1 MVAEPRDEATTRRL
15 EQALAE
21 IDELV
26 QGFESAP
33 DPVLRDQALRL
44 LQSID
49 LLHRV
54 GIGRLVQRFQRAEP
68 QAFQEALRDPAI
80 RLLVELYELDEA
92 GQRARVD
99 RVLAEVQPYIA
110 SHGGELRVLSVQ
122 DGVVRVQLG
131 GTCSGCPAS
140 SQTLRHV
147 VETALRER
155 MPDFERLEV
164 EPAAPTAPRPT
175 QPGRRLVPL
184 PVHKV
189 GRAALEWEAV
199 APLDAL
205 PEVGVTRIDA
215 GNLSVLLVRRGEDI
229 HAYRNVCP
237 GTPLPLDMG
246 QGIAWEKGVIVCPWH
261 GCRFDLHSRRRL
273 DHAGRSL
280 EVVPVAVRDGQ
291 IIVGRPRQVVR
302 T

>member
-1 MVAEPRDEATTRRL
+1 MAAEPRDETTARRL
-15 EQALAE
+15 QQALAE
-21 IDELV
+21 IDALV

-44 LQSID
+44 LQLID

-54 GIGRLVQRFQRAEP
+54 GIGRLVQRFQRAAP
-68 QAFQEALRDPAI
+68 QAFQETLDDPAVS
-80 RLLVELYELDEA
+80 LLLELYELDEA

-99 RVLAEVQPYIA
+99 RILAEVQPYIA

-147 VETALRER
+147 VETALREG
-155 MPDFERLEV
+155 MPEFERLEV
-164 EPAAPTAPRPT
+164 EPAAPAPHPAP
-175 QPGRRLVPL
+175 PGRRLVPL
-184 PVHKV
+184 PVHHA
-189 GRAALEWEAV
+189 GRPGLEWEAV
-199 APLDAL
+199 ASLDAL
-205 PEVGVTRIDA
+205 PEVGAVRIDA
-215 GNLSVLLVRRGEDI
+215 SGLSVLLVRRGEDV
-229 HAYRNVCP
+229 HAYRNACP

-246 QGIAWEKGVIVCPWH
+246 QGVAWEEGVIICPWH
-261 GCRFDLHSRRRL
+261 GCRFDLHSGRRL
-273 DHAGRSL
+273 DRAGRSL

>member
-1 MVAEPRDEATTRRL
+1 MAAEPRDEATTRRL

-44 LQSID
+44 LQLID

-54 GIGRLVQRFQRAEP
+54 SIGRLVLRFQRAEP
-68 QAFQEALRDPAI
+68 QAFREALRDPAV

-99 RVLAEVQPYIA
+99 RILAEVQPYIA

-131 GTCSGCPAS
+131 GACSGCPAS

-147 VETALRER
+147 VETALREG

-164 EPAAPTAPRPT
+164 EPAAPVPHPAP
-175 QPGRRLVPL
+175 PGRRLVPL
-184 PVHKV
+184 PVHHA
-189 GRAALEWEAV
+189 GRPGLEWETV
-199 APLDAL
+199 ASLGAL

-215 GNLSVLLVRRGEDI
+215 GNLSVLLVRRGEDV

-246 QGIAWEKGVIVCPWH
+246 QGVAWEEGVIVCPWH
-261 GCRFDLHSRRRL
+261 GCRFDLHSGRRL
-273 DHAGRSL
+273 DRAGRSL

-291 IIVGRPRQVVR
+291 IIVGRPWQVVR